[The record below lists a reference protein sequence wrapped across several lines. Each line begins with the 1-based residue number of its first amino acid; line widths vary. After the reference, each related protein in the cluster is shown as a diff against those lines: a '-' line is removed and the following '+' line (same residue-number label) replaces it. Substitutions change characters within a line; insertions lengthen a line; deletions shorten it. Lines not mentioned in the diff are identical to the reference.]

1 MGEII
6 FEEAMGLPDMLRKAS
21 SCDKK
26 YRLRPQAHLANSE
39 TDHVWTNQD
48 LDLLSTSKW
57 SSEPQFCERYEFG
70 WLNNG

>member
-39 TDHVWTNQD
+39 TDHVLNQ
-48 LDLLSTSKW
+48 SRFR
-57 SSEPQFCERYEFG
+57 PQFCER
-70 WLNNG
+70 